1 MRTREQEPLSIEVR
15 FLLSH
20 IVKRTRHGEKPMKHA
35 RRIRRALTLAGAL
48 VVGACAS
55 GGSTPG
61 AEPAGAQTGGGDQ
74 VAVQVRNDIVPPATI
89 TVYIAPETGS
99 RRRLGT
105 IPPNGQQ
112 TFTYNPGIRSMEHRL
127 VAEVSGGQGTQSNPF
142 TLEGATRVTWGAS
155 TQVVNVI
162 RGDQ

>member
-1 MRTREQEPLSIEVR
+1 MT
-15 FLLSH
+15 
-20 IVKRTRHGEKPMKHA
+20 HA
-35 RRIRRALTLAGAL
+35 RRIRRAFTLAGAL
-48 VVGACAS
+48 VVAACAS
-55 GGSTPG
+55 GGGSTPG
-61 AEPAGAQTGGGDQ
+61 AEPAAVQTGGGNQ
-74 VAVQVRNDIVPPATI
+74 VAFQVRNDIVPPATI

-112 TFTYNPGIRSMEHRL
+112 TFNFNPGIRSMEHRL

-162 RGDQ
+162 RGDR